1 MRDFYWR
8 RDGWR
13 WVVATVEQG
22 DGNRWI
28 NEVVLL
34 RFWRERSAARAC
46 NVIFQTYSDGR
57 DAQRASMSPVM
68 QAAENAAKVV
78 DGWSDSKKAYAARA
92 LPPSV
97 RADVENAGDSQ

>member
-22 DGNRWI
+22 DGNLWV

-34 RFWRERSAARAC
+34 RFWLERSAARAC
-46 NVIFQTYSDGR
+46 SVIFQSYLDGQDVQR
-57 DAQRASMSPVM
+57 DRHSRAPGSSPKGTP
-68 QAAENAAKVV
+68 Q
-78 DGWSDSKKAYAARA
+78 
-92 LPPSV
+92 
-97 RADVENAGDSQ
+97 